1 MARANYGLQSIRQGV
16 VKSANSTRYDIDIL
30 YTGTGGTNEMIFGEG
45 GVEIRYESPNEK
57 SKNTHILTS
66 QCTIDFLVQNDTDKN
81 FIASLSSTYEEK
93 DVWITVRS
101 KTDEILTWC
110 GYMILDLKDEQDVS
124 YPYSVSL
131 TAIDG
136 MAGLKQIPYIRET
149 NIDTGAIPT
158 FPYVAGDTFYSSSFN
173 QVIGAGTTHSW
184 LADIVYKTG
193 MVLAADD
200 TGGTSFLENYKIQTA
215 VNYYNEDHPAPA
227 ADKDPLAYSRI
238 KLNNMHKLDSD
249 GYVTPPS
256 CYTVLEYICKSFGM
270 RCIYWQHQFHFISID
285 EYNTDEDAAGTPAA
299 PINIPTRVYLYTGVA
314 DTNQNYLGNNN
325 LSLYD
330 MQIENATAPG
340 EGLQKLAGTV
350 YSGLPAIKKIQST
363 YLSSASENV
372 YNGFPLL
379 PATWTKDGALH
390 EYQQYNRD
398 GNNVIMNMDLTDAA
412 DANGIRIQIY
422 LSFKNTSSDALRF
435 VTAFTIYAFP
445 HGETILGGN
454 GKVLQRN
461 LTDGDYDWNIASSG
475 ASGNYP
481 AFRTAT
487 GVQRYCRQNCWVPPT
502 AAIDQSVGIL
512 AYDSAL
518 DGYSNS
524 IGCIPIHA
532 AMTGEWTFQIM
543 AYSAEDSN
551 GSELAASY
559 YKVSGPS
566 VYGGWACHGSVT
578 QYAVSGQTDYDGSTT
593 TTRQYP
599 QDDYQ
604 IDYLPTL
611 NGTGNTLT
619 PFMGTFRLEG
629 INVGTPLEM
638 MLEVQNNNSYEMESG
653 PYFWGDGRTIQVSS
667 DGTNWD
673 FADVDGKWMKPT
685 YAWNSG
691 TSSFDYTLGTY
702 NKKLV
707 QLVMYNIQ
715 YNQSVN
721 LRQFNGT
728 TALAK
733 TNKVYSGTTIL
744 KFFNPIA
751 KLTDADNKQ
760 YALMRGTWNL
770 AMDEWNITSNE
781 IFYEVP
787 SETIVF
793 GEQALDGEI
802 QMT

>member
-1 MARANYGLQSIRQGV
+1 MARANYGLDSIRQGV

-30 YTGTGGTNEMIFGEG
+30 YTGTGDTEEMIFGEG

-66 QCTIDFLVQNDTDKN
+66 QCTIDFLVQNDDDKN

-158 FPYVAGDTFYSSSFN
+158 FPYVPGDTFYSSSFN
-173 QVIGAGTTHSW
+173 QVIGSGTTHSW
-184 LADIVYKTG
+184 LADLVYKTG

-200 TGGTSFLENYKIQTA
+200 TGGTSYLENYKIQTA

-238 KLNNMHKLDSD
+238 KLNNMHKMDSD
-249 GYVTPPS
+249 GYVTPPT

-330 MQIENATAPG
+330 MQIENGTAPG

-363 YLSSASENV
+363 YLSSAGENV
-372 YNGFPLL
+372 YNGFPNLRS
-379 PATWTKDGALH
+379 TFTKDGTLR
-390 EYQQYNRD
+390 QYDTYMRDAATNR
-398 GNNVIMNMDLTDAA
+398 MRMQLTDAA
-412 DANGIRIQIY
+412 EANGIRIQIY
-422 LSFKNTSSDALRF
+422 LSFSNTASDPLRF
-435 VTAFTIYAFP
+435 HTSFALYACP
-445 HGETILGGN
+445 HGETFGGAN

-461 LTDGDYDWNIASSG
+461 ITDGDYDWNATTTG
-475 ASGNYP
+475 
-481 AFRTAT
+481 AT
-487 GVQRYCRQNCWVPPT
+487 GNHPYFKSSTGMKKYCRQNCWAPP
-502 AAIDQSVGIL
+502 AAVADQNVGIL

-518 DGYSNS
+518 DPYSNS

-532 AMTGEWTFQIM
+532 AMTGEWDFQFMCYI
-543 AYSAEDSN
+543 AEDSD
-551 GSELAASY
+551 GSSFNDPDW
-559 YKVSGPS
+559 KISGPS
-566 VYGGWACHGSVT
+566 VYGGQACHGSITDFTVGGTNYDSSVT
-578 QYAVSGQTDYDGSTT
+578 EV
-593 TTRQYP
+593 RQYP
-599 QDDYQ
+599 DDYQ
-604 IDYLPTL
+604 IQYLKTL

-619 PFMGTFRLEG
+619 PFMGTFRLDG

-653 PYFWGDGRTIQVSS
+653 PYFWGDGRTMQVSS
-667 DGTNWD
+667 DGTNWA
-673 FADVDGKWMKPT
+673 FADVDGKWVKPT
-685 YAWNSG
+685 YVWNSG
-691 TSSFDYTLGTY
+691 TSSFDYTVGTY
-702 NKKLV
+702 NNKLV
-707 QLVMYNIQ
+707 ELVMYNIQ

-733 TNKVYSGTTIL
+733 KNKVYSGTTIL

-770 AMDEWNITSNE
+770 AMDEWSITSNE
-781 IFYEVP
+781 VFYEVP

-793 GEQALDGEI
+793 GEQGLDGEI